1 MKNSLMSDEVAFN
14 LAHAQKNLIN
24 LDDSDDESEEED
36 LPEDLSNLDE
46 SIIENSQGYSSSVGI
61 GFKNR
66 SVFVCLRPRILKRRN
81 PVHI

>member
-36 LPEDLSNLDE
+36 MPDGLSN
-46 SIIENSQGYSSSVGI
+46 
-61 GFKNR
+61 
-66 SVFVCLRPRILKRRN
+66 
-81 PVHI
+81 